1 MQSFITSSWCKELTE
16 YPLHLGSLLG
26 SLTPFFCLTLLHTQ
40 CNTHTHTHTR
50 TYTHTHSH
58 KLTAFQR
65 IWRHFNTIKRAHAT
79 SYTLPATCIN
89 MHTHTHAHSPLQLWR
104 CPSGDR
110 VCPILFFYLGQ
121 PHTEVCTPL
130 SPSLCP
136 SLLLVFSLLRPNICL
151 HSCSLSFCLLQSFSP
166 FTLLFKS
173 VHVYETND
181 RELTKFE
188 GSFIY
193 PVARG

>member
-40 CNTHTHTHTR
+40 CN
-50 TYTHTHSH
+50 SH

-89 MHTHTHAHSPLQLWR
+89 MHTHTHTHSPLQLWR

-110 VCPILFFYLGQ
+110 VCPILSFYLGQ

-136 SLLLVFSLLRPNICL
+136 SLLLVFSLFRRLKSSQKCL
-151 HSCSLSFCLLQSFSP
+151 AIHFWAGTNPLTLSGPTFTKIFIAQVSNRNSTFTVIALQ
-166 FTLLFKS
+166 LIAL
-173 VHVYETND
+173 
-181 RELTKFE
+181 
-188 GSFIY
+188 
-193 PVARG
+193 